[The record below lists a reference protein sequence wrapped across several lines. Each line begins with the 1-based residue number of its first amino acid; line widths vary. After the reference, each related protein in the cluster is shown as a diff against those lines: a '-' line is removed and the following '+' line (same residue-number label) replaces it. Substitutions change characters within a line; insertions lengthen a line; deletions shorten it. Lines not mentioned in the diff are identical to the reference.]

1 MHFFMEMRPPTAT
14 AQERSV
20 KVIGGRPVFYDPPNV
35 RDARELLLGHLIKNK
50 PDKPMEGALELTVLW
65 LFPKGKSHRHGE
77 WRKTRP
83 DTDNLQKLL
92 KDCMTQVGF
101 WKDDAQVASEHVQK
115 RWSAEPSGIYI
126 EIKELEVETDVN
138 KLEKQ

>member
-1 MHFFMEMRPPTAT
+1 MEMKPPTAT
-14 AQERSV
+14 AQEHSV
-20 KVIGGRPVFYDPPNV
+20 KVVGGRPVFFDPPNV
-35 RDARELLLGHLIKNK
+35 RDAKELLMGNLIKHK

-65 LFPKGKSHRHGE
+65 LFPKGRSHRHGE
-77 WRKTRP
+77 WRKTKP

-92 KDCMTQVGF
+92 KDCMTLAGF
-101 WKDDAQVASEHVQK
+101 WKDDAQVVSEHVQK

-126 EIKELEVETDVN
+126 EIAELEVETDVN